1 MIIVMT
7 THCKKDILASKK
19 YLKCGQIY
27 LIFLLIKL
35 LQITCQINQPVFIIV
50 PLSRN
55 KCSKLQG
62 KKRLPTEQGYFK
74 LEISNSFNNHI
85 FYFL

>member
-55 KCSKLQG
+55 KCSKLQE
-62 KKRLPTEQGYFK
+62 KKKASNRTRLFQA
-74 LEISNSFNNHI
+74 
-85 FYFL
+85 